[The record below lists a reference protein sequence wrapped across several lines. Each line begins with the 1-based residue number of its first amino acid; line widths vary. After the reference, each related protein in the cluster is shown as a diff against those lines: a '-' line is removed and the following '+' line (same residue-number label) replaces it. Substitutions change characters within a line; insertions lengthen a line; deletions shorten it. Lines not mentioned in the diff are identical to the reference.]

1 MVIPGDILTDTVVL
15 SLGSFIGYLVKILFK
30 PSEAEA
36 KLITKIL
43 VGVLMAVITFAR
55 RYSRDHREHL
65 DSFSSEL
72 QVLKTKLKKDKIV
85 LG

>member
-1 MVIPGDILTDTVVL
+1 MVIPGDILTDTIVL
-15 SLGSFIGYLVKILFK
+15 SLGSFIGYLVKIIFK

-43 VGVLMAVITFAR
+43 IGILMAIITFAR

-65 DSFSSEL
+65 DSFATDL
-72 QVLKTKLKKDKIV
+72 RVLKTKLKKDRII